1 MDSFEEAVTST
12 RLQTGDRAPDFVLLA
27 AHRGEV
33 AETSLQRLLEG
44 HRGLVLTTY
53 VLDFTGG

>member
-1 MDSFEEAVTST
+1 MPERHLRV
-12 RLQTGDRAPDFVLLA
+12 GDPAPDFVLMA

-33 AETSLQRLLEG
+33 VESSLSRLLEG
-44 HRGLVLTTY
+44 NRGLVLTTY